1 MFKKVYLIPLN
12 YLNVCI
18 VVSTA
23 KKKILIGTVN
33 NQHIILV
40 TPYNSKLDFE
50 SNYIIYKKSYND
62 LSNIIWFNN
71 LINTQKFF
79 LKTFSYFFLKKIKY
93 KGKGFKI
100 KNIRKRKIKK
110 FLFGKAHLQLF
121 FVRSILWKNF
131 SKRKFFLIYKNKK
144 RLIYTSIIL
153 KSFKKYNKYTLR
165 GIREVKQ
172 IIYKRKGRKSVS
184 NYI

>member
-62 LSNIIWFNN
+62 LSNII
-71 LINTQKFF
+71 
-79 LKTFSYFFLKKIKY
+79 
-93 KGKGFKI
+93 
-100 KNIRKRKIKK
+100 
-110 FLFGKAHLQLF
+110 
-121 FVRSILWKNF
+121 
-131 SKRKFFLIYKNKK
+131 
-144 RLIYTSIIL
+144 
-153 KSFKKYNKYTLR
+153 
-165 GIREVKQ
+165 
-172 IIYKRKGRKSVS
+172 
-184 NYI
+184 